1 MDNKPKPDVS
11 GMFGRRAPSAPTKR
25 GPVTGQMSNRRE
37 AQQDRTD
44 SLPKG
49 KK

>member
-1 MDNKPKPDVS
+1 MKPAKPDVS
-11 GMFGRRAPSAPTKR
+11 GMFTHRAPSEPTKR
-25 GPVTGQMSNRRE
+25 GPVPGQMSNRKDAE
-37 AQQDRTD
+37 QDRTD